1 MLITT
6 ELVRD
11 VLCIEIMSV
20 KKSDNIHDVETQQ
33 HIQNIIDILMSN
45 NDWHHVDIDMWN
57 QDMDDMAVR
66 LGEEIRRE
74 KGR

>member
-20 KKSDNIHDVETQQ
+20 KKSDDIHDVETQQ